1 MVGICLNRHDDDWVY
16 IYSNVVL
23 NFMKRR
29 SMADGTEFYEYLP
42 SK

>member
-1 MVGICLNRHDDDWVY
+1 MMIGY

-23 NFMKRR
+23 KFMKRR
-29 SMADGTEFYEYLP
+29 SMADGIEFYEYLP